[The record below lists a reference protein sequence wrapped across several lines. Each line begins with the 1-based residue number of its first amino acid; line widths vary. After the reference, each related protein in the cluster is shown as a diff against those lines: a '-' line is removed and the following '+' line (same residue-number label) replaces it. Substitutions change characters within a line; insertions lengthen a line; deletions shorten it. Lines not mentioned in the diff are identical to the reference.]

1 MNASDALVTA
11 SLERDAQAAA
21 AGAFASEA
29 SGADV
34 SATDVSAAEI
44 SAADRVL
51 QVLAVLAC
59 AGRPLSASEL
69 MQSTGLPRSSLYRQ
83 LARLKRFGFV
93 AESGSLYAPGPLGL
107 QLARGF
113 DDGSHLVHVAR
124 PVLVQLAQQT
134 QESAGLLV
142 AANGQAVCLDM
153 EESPLSLR
161 CSFAKGRS
169 VPLKVGASAKCVLA
183 YLPAVQRDV
192 LLAQAYGADA
202 AARSM
207 AAAELQAL
215 RERGYIT
222 TVSEVDVGVWGCST
236 PVFAS
241 GRRAVAALTLMAPY
255 QRAQPQE
262 AQLVQATLAAAARI
276 SRSLAE

>member
-1 MNASDALVTA
+1 MNAPDNLVTT
-11 SLERDAQAAA
+11 SLQAAA
-21 AGAFASEA
+21 SAG
-29 SGADV
+29 
-34 SATDVSAAEI
+34 DVSAAGVA
-44 SAADRVL
+44 AADRVL

-59 AGRPLSASEL
+59 AGRPLSANEL
-69 MQSTGLPRSSLYRQ
+69 MRDTGLPRSSLYRQ

-93 AESGSLYAPGPLGL
+93 TDSDALYAPGPLGL

-113 DDGSHLVHVAR
+113 DDGSHLVQVAR
-124 PVLVQLAQQT
+124 PILAQLAQQT
-134 QESAGLLV
+134 KESAGLLV

-169 VPLKVGASAKCVLA
+169 VPLKLGASAKCVLA
-183 YLPAVQRDV
+183 YLPEVQRDV
-192 LLAQAYGADA
+192 LLAKAYGGDA
-202 AARSM
+202 LAIRQAN
-207 AAAELQAL
+207 AELKAL

-236 PVFAS
+236 PIFAD
-241 GRRAVAALTLMAPY
+241 GQRAVAALTLMAPY

-262 AQLVQATLAAAARI
+262 AQLVQATLAAGARI
-276 SRSLAE
+276 SRSLSE

>member
-1 MNASDALVTA
+1 MNAPEPAVT
-11 SLERDAQAAA
+11 DHN
-21 AGAFASEA
+21 
-29 SGADV
+29 
-34 SATDVSAAEI
+34 ATEI

-59 AGRPLSASEL
+59 ADRPLSAGEL
-69 MQSTGLPRSSLYRQ
+69 MQSTALPRSSLYRQ

-93 AESGSLYAPGPLGL
+93 AESGGLYAPGPLGL

-113 DDGSHLVHVAR
+113 DDGSHLVHAAR
-124 PVLVQLAQQT
+124 PILVQLSQQT

-153 EESPLSLR
+153 VESSLSLR
-161 CSFAKGRS
+161 CSFAKGSS

>member
-1 MNASDALVTA
+1 MQTLEPLVTD
-11 SLERDAQAAA
+11 DAH
-21 AGAFASEA
+21 
-29 SGADV
+29 
-34 SATDVSAAEI
+34 AEI

-59 AGRPLSASEL
+59 TGRALTAGEL
-69 MQSTGLPRSSLYRQ
+69 MQRTGLPRSSLYRQ

-93 AESGSLYAPGPLGL
+93 AESGGLYAPGPLGL

-113 DDGSHLVHVAR
+113 DDGSNLVHAAR
-124 PVLVQLAQQT
+124 PILVQLTEQT

-153 EESPLSLR
+153 VESPLSLR

-183 YLPAVQRDV
+183 YLPVAQRET
-192 LLAQAYGADA
+192 LLTQYYGAATPERAAAAQA
-202 AARSM
+202 
-207 AAAELQAL
+207 LQQL
-215 RERGYIT
+215 RERGHIT
-222 TVSEVDVGVWGCST
+222 TVGEVDAGVWGCSV
-236 PVFAS
+236 PLFGSA
-241 GRRAVAALTLMAPY
+241 RRAVAALTLMAPH
-255 QRAQPQE
+255 QRVLGQE

-276 SRSLAE
+276 SRVLAE

>member
-29 SGADV
+29 SGA
-34 SATDVSAAEI
+34 DVSAAEI

-192 LLAQAYGADA
+192 LLAQAYGADV

-222 TVSEVDVGVWGCST
+222 TVSEVDVGVWHVKTFDGHADA
-236 PVFAS
+236 VFA
-241 GRRAVAALTLMAPY
+241 GDFA
-255 QRAQPQE
+255 
-262 AQLVQATLAAAARI
+262 
-276 SRSLAE
+276 

>member
-1 MNASDALVTA
+1 MNASESLVTDIAEADA
-11 SLERDAQAAA
+11 SSTE
-21 AGAFASEA
+21 
-29 SGADV
+29 V
-34 SATDVSAAEI
+34 

-59 AGRPLSASEL
+59 AGRPLSANEL
-69 MQSTGLPRSSLYRQ
+69 MQGTGLPRSSLYRQ

-93 AESGSLYAPGPLGL
+93 ADSGALYAPGPLGL

-124 PVLVQLAQQT
+124 PILVQLSQQT

-153 EESPLSLR
+153 VESPLSLR
-161 CSFAKGRS
+161 CSFAKGSS

-183 YLPAVQRDV
+183 HLPALQRDA
-192 LLAQAYGADA
+192 LLNQHYGVDA
-202 AARSM
+202 SERAN

-222 TVSEVDVGVWGCST
+222 TVGEVDAGVWGCST

-241 GRRAVAALTLMAPY
+241 GRRAVAALSLMAPY
-255 QRAQPQE
+255 QRAQAQE

-276 SRSLAE
+276 SRSLAES

>member
-1 MNASDALVTA
+1 MD
-11 SLERDAQAAA
+11 
-21 AGAFASEA
+21 ASELLVGERTA
-29 SGADV
+29 ADAPGSEV
-34 SATDVSAAEI
+34 

-59 AGRPLSASEL
+59 AGRPLSANEL
-69 MQSTGLPRSSLYRQ
+69 MQGTGLPRSSLYRQ

-93 AESGSLYAPGPLGL
+93 ADSGALYAPGPLGL

-124 PVLVQLAQQT
+124 PVLVQLSQQT

-153 EESPLSLR
+153 VESPLSLR
-161 CSFAKGRS
+161 CSFDKGSS

-183 YLPAVQRDV
+183 YLPAVQREA
-192 LLAQAYGADA
+192 LLNQHYGEGSP
-202 AARSM
+202 ARAE
-207 AAAELQAL
+207 AAAELQEL
-215 RERGYIT
+215 RTQGYIT
-222 TVSEVDVGVWGCST
+222 TVGQVDAGVWGCSV

-241 GRRAVAALTLMAPY
+241 GRRAVAALSLMAPH
-255 QRAQPQE
+255 QRVQHQQ

-276 SRSLAE
+276 SRSLAG

>member
-1 MNASDALVTA
+1 MNAPEPFTA
-11 SLERDAQAAA
+11 NPAAQ
-21 AGAFASEA
+21 
-29 SGADV
+29 GADL
-34 SATDVSAAEI
+34 TDMVAGEV

-59 AGRPLSASEL
+59 AGRPMSAADL
-69 MQSTGLPRSSLYRQ
+69 VLATGLPRSSLYRQ
-83 LARLKRFGFV
+83 LVRLKRFGFV
-93 AESGSLYAPGPLGL
+93 VDSGALYAPGPLGV

-124 PVLVQLAQQT
+124 PVLQQLSQHT
-134 QESAGLLV
+134 QESAGLMV

-153 EESPLSLR
+153 VESPLSLR
-161 CSFAKGRS
+161 CSFAKGSS

-183 YLPAVQRDV
+183 YLPTGQREI
-192 LLAQAYGADA
+192 LLSQHFGAHTPERA
-202 AARSM
+202 N

-222 TVSEVDVGVWGCST
+222 TVGQVDAGVWGCSA
-236 PVFAS
+236 PVFGS

-255 QRAQPQE
+255 QRAQAQE
-262 AQLVQATLAAAARI
+262 PQLVQATLAAAARI
-276 SRSLAE
+276 SRSLVE

>member
-1 MNASDALVTA
+1 MEATEFLANEPTA
-11 SLERDAQAAA
+11 ADTP
-21 AGAFASEA
+21 GSE
-29 SGADV
+29 V
-34 SATDVSAAEI
+34 

-59 AGRPLSASEL
+59 AGRPLSANEL
-69 MQSTGLPRSSLYRQ
+69 MQGTGLPRSSLYRQ

-93 AESGSLYAPGPLGL
+93 ADSGALYAPGPLGL

-124 PVLVQLAQQT
+124 PVLVQLSQQT

-153 EESPLSLR
+153 VESPLSLR
-161 CSFAKGRS
+161 CSFDKGSS

-183 YLPAVQRDV
+183 YLPAVQREA
-192 LLAQAYGADA
+192 LLNQHYGEGSS
-202 AARSM
+202 ARAE
-207 AAAELQAL
+207 AAAELQEL
-215 RERGYIT
+215 RTQGYIT
-222 TVSEVDVGVWGCST
+222 TVGQVDAGVWGCSV

-241 GRRAVAALTLMAPY
+241 GRRAVAALSLMAPQ
-255 QRAQPQE
+255 QRVQHQQ

-276 SRSLAE
+276 SRSLAG

>member
-1 MNASDALVTA
+1 MNAPEPAVT
-11 SLERDAQAAA
+11 DHN
-21 AGAFASEA
+21 
-29 SGADV
+29 
-34 SATDVSAAEI
+34 ATEI

-59 AGRPLSASEL
+59 ADRPLSAGEL
-69 MQSTGLPRSSLYRQ
+69 MQSTALPRSSLYRQ

-183 YLPAVQRDV
+183 YLPAVQRDA
-192 LLAQAYGADA
+192 LLNQHYGAGTP
-202 AARSM
+202 AREQ
-207 AAAELQAL
+207 AAAELLQL
-215 RERGYIT
+215 RDRGYIT
-222 TVSEVDVGVWGCST
+222 TVGEVDAGVWGGSV
-236 PVFAS
+236 PVFGS
-241 GRRAVAALTLMAPY
+241 GRRAVAALTLMAPH
-255 QRAQPQE
+255 QRVLGQE
-262 AQLVQATLAAAARI
+262 SQLVQAALAAAARI
-276 SRSLAE
+276 SRVLAE

>member
-1 MNASDALVTA
+1 MTVP
-11 SLERDAQAAA
+11 ERLATVDDPAAP
-21 AGAFASEA
+21 
-29 SGADV
+29 
-34 SATDVSAAEI
+34 AAEI

-59 AGRPLSASEL
+59 ADRALSAVDL
-69 MQSTGLPRSSLYRQ
+69 MQRTGLPRSSLYRQ

-93 AESGSLYAPGPLGL
+93 ADSGALYAPGPLGL

-124 PVLVQLAQQT
+124 PILVQLAQQT

-153 EESPLSLR
+153 VESPLSLR
-161 CSFAKGRS
+161 CSFAKGSS
-169 VPLKVGASAKCVLA
+169 VPLRVGASAKCVLA
-183 YLPAVQRDV
+183 YLPAVQRDA
-192 LLAQAYGADA
+192 LLSQHHGRDTAAYNE
-202 AARSM
+202 
-207 AAAELQAL
+207 AAAELAAL

-222 TVSEVDVGVWGCST
+222 TVGEVDAGVWGCST

-241 GRRAVAALTLMAPY
+241 GRRAVAALSLMAPY
-255 QRAQPQE
+255 QRAQAQE

-276 SRSLAE
+276 SRSLAES